1 MITRAGIGL
10 LVGATSLRRPLHHS
24 LKKYSSERQHLST
37 LVPLSSS
44 VLGIDDITT
53 DFQHDISAHKV
64 ELERSTFNPLGPPE
78 RLASLGIGHSISIP
92 HPFGGEHESVNIKRL
107 SRDPDIFLLQ
117 NILACD
123 EMRLALRNS
132 ALEQGLKV
140 AGTRKSD
147 ENAIRKNS
155 YLAWIDA
162 EEVEPEGELSNIMS
176 NMGRFVVDAFVH
188 ESLRNEWDLYE
199 LESIQVAKYDEG
211 GRFDEHHDG
220 FGRFVTVLSY
230 LNGIGGTY
238 FPYAQTNEGKPA
250 NEFVISNVPGRN
262 GLLVTGHEGSTPYFS
277 HESEESAVVQIQP
290 GDAVA
295 FYNYNV
301 GGRILSSVH
310 SSLSV
315 PSEKWIAT
323 NWLRSEKL
331 TGSHGFLHVQNL
343 SNQKQNY
350 M

>member
-1 MITRAGIGL
+1 
-10 LVGATSLRRPLHHS
+10 
-24 LKKYSSERQHLST
+24 
-37 LVPLSSS
+37 
-44 VLGIDDITT
+44 
-53 DFQHDISAHKV
+53 
-64 ELERSTFNPLGPPE
+64 LEKSTFNPLGPPE
-78 RLASLGIGHSISIP
+78 RLASLGIGDLITIP

-117 NILACD
+117 NFLACD
-123 EMRLALRNS
+123 KMRLLLRKS
-132 ALEQGLKV
+132 AVEQGLKV

-220 FGRFVTVLSY
+220 FGRFLTVLSY

-323 NWLRSEKL
+323 NWLRSSQL
-331 TGSHGFLHVQNL
+331 TGPHGSLHLQNL
-343 SNQKQNY
+343 SN
-350 M
+350 